1 MHLIP
6 AVTRLHPKQQIQ
18 SGIGILHSQIPMKTI
33 FTSLLIFSAFF
44 VAAQNS
50 SGIQEQALHYNGMGP
65 HADSYWDSIRIAE
78 GAPANVQAP
87 IQTQGFCSLN
97 KRVFGWHPYWVGT
110 VYNNYQWNLLSDLC
124 YFDYSVSP
132 NTGNNTNASYNWSGS
147 GAVTAAIANG
157 VNVHICATLFSSHAT
172 FLGSSSAQQT
182 FINNIIAD
190 LQSRGGKGVNIDFE
204 GMGSAN
210 SAPFTAFMQNL
221 STQLHAAI
229 PGSELSMALYAVDW
243 SNVFDIPNL
252 TPYVDLFIIMGY
264 DYYWSG
270 STTAGPDD
278 PLYTFQ
284 TSYPR
289 TLTRSIDFYLAQGMP
304 TNKLL
309 LGLPYYGREWETTAS
324 TIPSATTGNFSSS
337 RTFNTIMNNAN
348 GYYST
353 PLYDPVSFTPYYSFQ
368 VSTAWRQCWWENPY
382 SMKRRF
388 DVVNQRNLGGIG
400 IWALGYD
407 DGYTDYW
414 NAISE
419 RFSTCATVACSDTL
433 WDMGGPSRNYFDDED
448 YVTTVAPTGA
458 TQVTLVFSQ
467 FDMELN
473 YDSLYIYDGPDD
485 TYPLIG
491 AYTGT
496 NSPGTVTSSG
506 SALAFKVHTDGNTT
520 APGFTAIWSCA
531 IDNIPPTTQ
540 VNGPASWVT
549 QDFQASFTDTDV
561 GSGVE
566 KSYYQV
572 ADNNGTEWRANDA
585 DGFLNDDFN
594 GSAIHTQW
602 TPYQGIWAINAGS
615 LEQSDEANAN
625 TSLSAPLT
633 QNLSNRYLYHWQ
645 GAISGTGNNRRA
657 GLHFFA
663 DNASLPNRGNGY
675 FVWFRVDQSQ
685 LQFYEVT
692 NDVFTLQAT
701 FPMTVNAGQWYD
713 WKVVYDRI
721 TGKMEVYQNNVF
733 IGSWTDMTPYATGNC
748 VSLRSGNCIWQ
759 VDNFHV
765 YRSRYSNAAVN
776 ITVGNCPACDIRF
789 ENTSPNISSG
799 LIRSINR
806 DSAML
811 FSNISQAYIDVDW
824 TVADFTMPLDGSAAD
839 IDTTTNLALIE
850 GNWASAID
858 TNSGIAN
865 YWYCIGTTPGDSDF
879 VAWTN
884 NTWNT
889 SFAVPA
895 SLTAGQWYY
904 IGLRVE
910 NGAGL
915 ITLIDTSDGQVAD
928 LGLGLEESGGALSI
942 YPNPATNEI
951 TLGSLNTAW
960 VETVNIYD
968 AAGKLALS
976 VPVPHNASLNAPIVI
991 DITGLSS
998 GTYTIEITNGVQRAF
1013 TPLIKQ

>member
-1 MHLIP
+1 
-6 AVTRLHPKQQIQ
+6 
-18 SGIGILHSQIPMKTI
+18 MKKLLV
-33 FTSLLIFSAFF
+33 SLLILTANLA
-44 VAAQNS
+44 VAQNNS
-50 SGIQEQALHYNGMGP
+50 CIQEQSLHYMTLGAHP
-65 HADSYWDSIRIAE
+65 DSFWDSVRVAE
-78 GAPANVQAP
+78 GAPANVSP
-87 IQTQGFCSLN
+87 PTQTMGTCALN

-124 YFDYSVSP
+124 YFDYAVSP

-157 VNVHICATLFSSHAT
+157 VNVHICATLFSGHST
-172 FLGSSSAQQT
+172 FLASTTAQQT

-204 GMGSAN
+204 GMTATN

-221 STQLHAAI
+221 SNQLHSAI
-229 PGSELSMALYAVDW
+229 PGSEVSMALYAVDW

-252 TPYVDLFIIMGY
+252 APYVDLFIIMGY

-270 STTAGPDD
+270 STTAGPND

-289 TLTRSIDFYLAQGMP
+289 TLTSSIDFYLAQGMP
-304 TNKLL
+304 TSKLL
-309 LGLPYYGREWETTAS
+309 LGLPYYGREWETVGS
-324 TIPSATTGNFSSS
+324 TIPSATTGNFSAS
-337 RTFNTIMNNAN
+337 RTFNTIMNNAS

-353 PLYDPVSFTPYYSFQ
+353 PQYDPVSFTPYFSFQ
-368 VSTAWRQCWWENPY
+368 VSTAWRQCFWENPY

-388 DVVNQRNLGGIG
+388 DVVNQRKLGGIG

-414 NAISE
+414 DAISE
-419 RFSTCATVACSDTL
+419 RFSNCAVVPCSDTL
-433 WDMGGPSRNYFDDED
+433 WDMGGPSRNYFNDED
-448 YVTTVAPTGA
+448 YVTTIAPTGA
-458 TQVTLVFSQ
+458 TQVTLAFSQ
-467 FDMELN
+467 FSMELN
-473 YDSLYIYDGPDD
+473 YDSLYIYDGPDA

-496 NSPGTVTSSG
+496 NSPGTVTSTG
-506 SALAFKVHTDGNTT
+506 SSLSIKVHTDGATT
-520 APGFTAIWSCA
+520 SPGFTAIWSCA
-531 IDNIPPTTQ
+531 VDNTIPVTQ
-540 VNGPASWVT
+540 VNPPGTWVT
-549 QDFQASFTDTDV
+549 QNFQTGFTDSDV

-572 ADNNGTEWRANDA
+572 ADFNGTEWTSNGA
-585 DGFLNDDFN
+585 DGFMNDDFDAT
-594 GSAIHTQW
+594 AINPQW
-602 TPYQGIWAINAGS
+602 TPYQGIWAINAGW
-615 LEQSDEANAN
+615 LEQTDEANSN

-645 GAISGTGNNRRA
+645 GAISGTGTNRRA

-663 DNASLPNRGNGY
+663 DNPSLPNRGNGY

-701 FPMTVNAGQWYD
+701 YPMTTNAGQWYD

-721 TGKMEVYQNNVF
+721 TGKMEVYQDNAF
-733 IGSWTDMTPYATGNC
+733 IGAWTDATPYSTGNC
-748 VSLRSGNCIWQ
+748 VSLRSGNCVWQ
-759 VDNFHV
+759 VDNFQV
-765 YRSRYSNAAVN
+765 FRSRFTNGNVN
-776 ITVGNCPACDIRF
+776 VTVGTCPACDIRY

-806 DSAML
+806 DSAQL
-811 FSNISQAYIDVDW
+811 FSNISQAYVDVDW
-824 TVADFTMPLDGSAAD
+824 TAPNFTAPLDGSSSD
-839 IDTTTNLALIE
+839 IDTTTNLTLIE
-850 GNWASAID
+850 GNWVMGFD
-858 TNSGIAN
+858 PNSGVVAH
-865 YWYCIGTTPGDSDF
+865 WYCIGTTPGDSDF

-884 NTWNT
+884 VGLGT
-889 SFAVPA
+889 SFSIPA
-895 SLTAGQWYY
+895 TLVAGQWYY
-904 IGLRVE
+904 VGLRVE

-915 ITLIDTSDGQVAD
+915 FTPIDTSDGQVAD
-928 LGLGLEESGGALSI
+928 LGLGTKDYLQSWNV
-942 YPNPATNEI
+942 YPNPATEQI
-951 TLGSLNTAW
+951 TISGCETSW
-960 VETVNIYD
+960 VTEVNIYD

-976 VPVPHNASLNAPIVI
+976 VHTQTGVQSGLPIVI
-991 DITGLSS
+991 DVYSLSA
-998 GTYTIEITNGVQRAF
+998 GNYMLDLTNGSRHAF

>member
-1 MHLIP
+1 
-6 AVTRLHPKQQIQ
+6 
-18 SGIGILHSQIPMKTI
+18 MKSLY
-33 FTSLLIFSAFF
+33 TSLLVFCAVFAF
-44 VAAQNS
+44 AQNI
-50 SGIQEQALHYNGMGP
+50 SGIQEQSLHYLNMGT
-65 HADSYWDSIRIAE
+65 HADVYWDSVRIAE
-78 GAPANVQAP
+78 GAPANVQPP
-87 IQTQGFCSLN
+87 ITVQGACTLN

-132 NTGNNTNASYNWSGS
+132 NTGSNTNASYNWSGS

-157 VNVHICATLFSSHAT
+157 VNVHICATLFSSHST
-172 FLGSSSAQQT
+172 FLASTSAQQT
-182 FINNIIAD
+182 FVNNIIAD
-190 LQSRGGKGVNIDFE
+190 LQARGGKGVNIDFE
-204 GMGSAN
+204 GMVASN

-221 STQLHAAI
+221 SIQIHAAI
-229 PGSELSMALYAVDW
+229 PGSEVSMALYAVDW
-243 SNVFDIPNL
+243 GNVFDIPAL

-278 PLYTFQ
+278 PLYVFQ

-289 TLTRSIDFYLAQGMP
+289 TLTSSIDFYLAQGMP

-337 RTFNTIMNNAN
+337 RTFNTIMNNAS
-348 GYYST
+348 GYYTT
-353 PLYDPVSFTPYYSFQ
+353 PRYDPVSFTPYYSFQ
-368 VSTAWRQCWWENPY
+368 VSAAWRQCWWENPY

-407 DGYTDYW
+407 DGYSDYW
-414 NAISE
+414 DAISE
-419 RFSTCATVACSDTL
+419 RFSDCAQVACSDTL

-448 YVTTVAPTGA
+448 YVTTIAPSGA
-458 TQVTLVFSQ
+458 TQVTLTFSQ
-467 FDMELN
+467 FNMELN
-473 YDSLYIYDGPDD
+473 FDSVFIYDGPNE

-491 AYTGT
+491 AYTGA
-496 NSPGTVTSSG
+496 NSPGTITSTG
-506 SALAFKVHTDGNTT
+506 SALAIRVHTDGNTT
-520 APGFTAIWSCA
+520 TAGFTAIWSCA
-531 IDNIPPTTQ
+531 IDNTPPTTL
-540 VNGPASWVT
+540 VNGPPGWVT
-549 QDFQASFTDTDV
+549 QNFQASFADADV

-572 ADNNGTEWRANDA
+572 ADNNGTDWRANDA

-594 GSAIHTQW
+594 GSVINPQW
-602 TPYQGIWAINAGS
+602 TPYQGIWSINSGA
-615 LEQSDEANAN
+615 LEQSDESNAN
-625 TSLSAPLT
+625 TSLSSPLT

-645 GAISGTGNNRRA
+645 GAISGSGNNRRA

-675 FVWFRVDQSQ
+675 FVWFRVDQSE

-692 NDVFTLQAT
+692 NDVFTLRASY
-701 FPMTVNAGQWYD
+701 PMTVNAGQWYD
-713 WKVVYDRI
+713 WKVVYERI
-721 TGKMEVYQNNVF
+721 TGKMEVYQNNMF
-733 IGSWTDMTPYATGNC
+733 IGAWTDSTPYSNGNC
-748 VSLRSGNCIWQ
+748 VSLRSGNCNWQ

-765 YRSRYSNAAVN
+765 YRSRYNNATVN
-776 ITVGNCPACDIRF
+776 VTVGNCATCDVRYQ
-789 ENTSPNISSG
+789 NPSPNISSC

-811 FSNISQAYIDVDW
+811 FSNIYQRYVDVDW
-824 TVADFTMPLDGSAAD
+824 TVANFSMPLDGNAAD
-839 IDTTTNLALIE
+839 IDTTTNPALIE
-850 GNWASAID
+850 GNWANAVD

-865 YWYCIGTTPGDSDF
+865 YWFCIGTTAGDSDF

-884 NTWNT
+884 NAWNT
-889 SFAVPA
+889 FFSVPV
-895 SLTAGQWYY
+895 SLSVGQWYY

-915 ITLIDTSDGQVAD
+915 ITPMDTSNGQVLD
-928 LGLGLEESGGALSI
+928 LGLGIQEQVEGWNI
-942 YPNPATNEI
+942 YPNPAVNQV
-951 TLGSLNTAW
+951 TLESRNTAW
-960 VETVNIYD
+960 IETINIYD
-968 AAGKLALS
+968 AHGRLALS
-976 VPVPHNASLNAPIVI
+976 MPAPINASLNAPIVI
-991 DITGLSS
+991 DISALAS
-998 GTYTIEITNGVQRAF
+998 GTYTLQITNGVYSAF
-1013 TPLIKQ
+1013 TLLIKQ

>member
-1 MHLIP
+1 MRAL
-6 AVTRLHPKQQIQ
+6 
-18 SGIGILHSQIPMKTI
+18 
-33 FTSLLIFSAFF
+33 FTSGLFF
-44 VAAQNS
+44 FATFVVAQNS
-50 SGIQEQALHYNGMGP
+50 SGIQEQSLHYRGMGA
-65 HADSYWDSIRIAE
+65 HAESYWDSVRISE
-78 GAPANVQAP
+78 GAPANVQP
-87 IQTQGFCSLN
+87 SVTVQGSCTLN

-124 YFDYSVSP
+124 YFDYDVSP
-132 NTGNNTNASYNWSGS
+132 NTGNNVNSSYAWLTS
-147 GAVTAAIANG
+147 GAVTAAINNG
-157 VNVHICATLFSSHAT
+157 VDVHICATLFGSHST
-172 FLGSSSAQQT
+172 FLSSPTAQQT
-182 FINNIIAD
+182 FINNIISD
-190 LQSRGGKGVNIDFE
+190 LQARGGKGVNIDFE
-204 GMGSAN
+204 GMGAAN

-221 STQLHAAI
+221 SNQLHTAI

-278 PLYTFQ
+278 PLYNFQ
-284 TSYPR
+284 TSYNY
-289 TLTRSIDFYLAQGMP
+289 TLTRSITFYLAQGMP

-309 LGLPYYGREWETTAS
+309 LGLPYYGREWETVAS

-337 RTFNTIMNNAN
+337 RTFNVIMNNAS

-353 PLYDPVSFTPYYSFQ
+353 PLYDPVSFTPYYSFM
-368 VSTAWRQCWWENPY
+368 VGPAWRQCFWENTY

-388 DVVNQRNLGGIG
+388 DIVNQRNLGGIG

-407 DGYTDYW
+407 DGYTNYW
-414 NAISE
+414 DAISE
-419 RFSTCATVACSDTL
+419 RFSNCATVACTDTI
-433 WDMGGPSRNYFDDED
+433 WDMGGPSRNYYNDED
-448 YVTTVAPTGA
+448 YVTTIAPTGA
-458 TQVTLVFSQ
+458 TQVTLSFSQ
-467 FDMELN
+467 FNMELN

-496 NSPGTVTSSG
+496 NSPGTVTSTG
-506 SALAFKVHTDGNTT
+506 SSLAIKVHTDGNTV
-520 APGFTAIWSCA
+520 AAGFSAIWTCA
-531 IDNIPPTTQ
+531 IDNIAPTTQ
-540 VNGPASWVT
+540 VNGPSTWIT
-549 QDFQASFTDTDV
+549 QDFQTSFTDADV

-566 KSYYQV
+566 KSYYQI
-572 ADNNGTEWRANDA
+572 ADYDGTEWRSNDA
-585 DGFLNDDFN
+585 NGFFNDDFS
-594 GSAIHTQW
+594 GSTIHPQW
-602 TPYQGIWAINAGS
+602 TPYQGIWAINAGT
-615 LEQSDEANAN
+615 LEQTDEVNTN

-645 GAISGTGNNRRA
+645 GAISGSGTNRRA

-701 FPMTVNAGQWYD
+701 FPMTVNAATSYD
-713 WKVVYDRI
+713 WKVIYDRI
-721 TGKMEVYQNNVF
+721 TGKMEVYQDNSF
-733 IGSWTDMTPYATGNC
+733 IGSWTDATPYSTGNC

-765 YRSRYSNAAVN
+765 YRSRFTNGNVN
-776 ITVGNCPACDIRF
+776 VTVGNCPTCDIRY

-824 TVADFTMPLDGSAAD
+824 TVANFTMPLDGNAAD

-850 GNWASAID
+850 GNWALAADSNSAV
-858 TNSGIAN
+858 AA

-879 VAWTN
+879 FAWTN
-884 NTWNT
+884 N
-889 SFAVPA
+889 SFSTAFSIPA
-895 SLTAGQWYY
+895 TLTVGQWYY

-915 ITLIDTSDGQVAD
+915 ITPIDTSNGQVAD
-928 LGLGLEESGGALSI
+928 IGLGIQELTGSWSI
-942 YPNPATNEI
+942 YPNPVQYE
-951 TLGSLNTAW
+951 LVLNSNSTAL
-960 VETVNIYD
+960 VEQVDIYD
-968 AAGKLALS
+968 ETGKLALS
-976 VPVPHNASLNAPIVI
+976 VQPPQSRSVNAPIRINVSSLAAGRYTLVI
-991 DITGLSS
+991 HDGDMPVITP
-998 GTYTIEITNGVQRAF
+998 F
-1013 TPLIKQ
+1013 IKQ

>member
-1 MHLIP
+1 M
-6 AVTRLHPKQQIQ
+6 RK
-18 SGIGILHSQIPMKTI
+18 IL
-33 FTSLLIFSAFF
+33 FSAVLLSGF
-44 VAAQNS
+44 ALNAQQL
-50 SGIQEQALHYNGMGP
+50 SGIQEQSMHYLSMGS
-65 HADSYWDSIRIAE
+65 HNESFWDSVRISE
-78 GAPANVQAP
+78 GSPASMQHPPVSVQG
-87 IQTQGFCSLN
+87 TCTLN

-124 YFDYSVSP
+124 YFDYAVSP
-132 NTGNNTNASYNWSGS
+132 NTGNNTNSSYNWATS

-157 VNVHICATLFSSHAT
+157 VDVHICATLFGSHST
-172 FLGSSSAQQT
+172 FLASSTAQQT

-204 GMGSAN
+204 GMTASN
-210 SAPFTAFMQNL
+210 SAPFTAFMQSL

-278 PLYTFQ
+278 PLYNFQ
-284 TSYPR
+284 TSYNY
-289 TLTRSIDFYLAQGMP
+289 TLTRSITFYLSQGMP

-309 LGLPYYGREWETTAS
+309 LGLPYYGREWETVGSA
-324 TIPSATTGNFSSS
+324 IPSATTGNFSSS
-337 RTFNTIMNNAN
+337 RTFSVIMNNAS

-368 VSTAWRQCWWENPY
+368 VAATWRQCFWENQY

-388 DVVNQRNLGGIG
+388 DIVNQRNLGGIG

-407 DGYTDYW
+407 DGYTEYW
-414 NAISE
+414 DAISE
-419 RFSTCATVACSDTL
+419 RFSNCAVVPCSDTI
-433 WDMGGPSRNYFDDED
+433 WDMGGPSRNYYNNED
-448 YVTTVAPTGA
+448 YVTTIAPAGA
-458 TQVTLVFSQ
+458 TQVTLNFSQ
-467 FDMELN
+467 FNMELN

-496 NSPGTVTSSG
+496 NSPGIIVSTG
-506 SALAFKVHTDGNTT
+506 SALAIKVHTDGNTV
-520 APGFTAIWSCA
+520 AAGFTAIWTCA
-531 IDNIPPTTQ
+531 IDNTPPTTAIT
-540 VNGPASWVT
+540 NTPTWVT

-572 ADNNGTEWRANDA
+572 ADYNGSEWRANGA
-585 DGFLNDDFN
+585 NGFLNDDFA
-594 GSAIHTQW
+594 GAAINPEW
-602 TPYQGIWAINAGS
+602 TAYQGTWALNAGY
-615 LEQSDEANAN
+615 LEQTDEANAN
-625 TSLSAPLT
+625 TSLSAALT

-645 GAISGTGNNRRA
+645 GAISGSGNNRRA

-675 FVWFRVDQSQ
+675 FVWFRADQSQ

-701 FPMTVNAGQWYD
+701 FPMTVNAAQWYD

-721 TGKMEVYQNNVF
+721 TGLMEVYQDGIF
-733 IGSWTDMTPYATGNC
+733 IGSWTDATPYASGDY
-748 VSLRSGNCIWQ
+748 VSWRSGNCIWQ

-765 YRSRYSNAAVN
+765 YRSRYSNANVN
-776 ITVGNCPACDIRF
+776 VVVGNPSGYLRY
-789 ENTSPNISSG
+789 ENTSPTTPAG

-806 DSAML
+806 DSARL
-811 FSNISQAYIDVDW
+811 FSAIDEVLLNVDW
-824 TVADFTMPLDGSAAD
+824 TSPMTSFINDGNSND
-839 IDTTTNLALIE
+839 IDTTTNLTLIE
-850 GNWASAID
+850 GNWLASD
-858 TNSGIAN
+858 TNSGLVT

-879 VAWTN
+879 VAWSN
-884 NTWNT
+884 NGSNAWF
-889 SFAVPA
+889 SLPA
-895 SLTAGQWYY
+895 TLTVGQWYY
-904 IGLRVE
+904 VGMRAE

-915 ITLIDTSDGQVAD
+915 ISITDTSNGQVAD
-928 LGLGLEESGGALSI
+928 LGLGQIDYMHSWSL
-942 YPNPATNEI
+942 YPNPAHETV
-951 TLGSLNTAW
+951 TLTSPGSQ
-960 VETVNIYD
+960 VVKTVNIYD

-976 VPVPHNASLNAPIVI
+976 VQVPPHVRYNVPITIDVTSLAAGI
-991 DITGLSS
+991 
-998 GTYTIEITNGVQRAF
+998 YTIEITDGNIRVL
-1013 TPLIKQ
+1013 TPLIKE